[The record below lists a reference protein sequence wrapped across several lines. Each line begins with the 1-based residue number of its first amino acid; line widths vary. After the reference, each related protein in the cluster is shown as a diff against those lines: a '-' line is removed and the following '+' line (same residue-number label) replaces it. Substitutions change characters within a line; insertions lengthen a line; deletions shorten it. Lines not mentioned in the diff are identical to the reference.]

1 MIDMNEYVDYVNS
14 ITNANPY
21 PKGGSTGMYIEQIMI
36 KAKKI
41 SPTALK
47 LFLLLAVDTN
57 DYGQTNRTRRALSE
71 ALEIKYDHSRIS
83 RLFNELIEE
92 EFLVLFGKYITV
104 NPYLVMPKVKSP
116 KLKASL
122 QSAWTDLVELV

>member
-1 MIDMNEYVDYVNS
+1 MINVNEYVDYVNS

-21 PKGGSTGMYIEQIMI
+21 PRGGSTGMYIEQIMI
-36 KAKKI
+36 KARNI
-41 SPTALK
+41 SPTAFK
-47 LFLLLAVDTN
+47 LFMIIAVDTN
-57 DYGQTNRTRRALSE
+57 DYGQTNRTRSDLAK
-71 ALEIKYDHSRIS
+71 AVEIKYNRSRMS

-122 QSAWTDLVELV
+122 QSAWTDLVELI

>member
-1 MIDMNEYVDYVNS
+1 MIDINEYTDYVNS

-36 KAKKI
+36 KAKNI
-41 SPTALK
+41 SPTAFK
-47 LFLLLAVDTN
+47 LFMIIAADTN
-57 DYGQTNRTRRALSE
+57 DYGQTNRTRAYL
-71 ALEIKYDHSRIS
+71 AKAVEIKYNRSRMS
-83 RLFNELIEE
+83 RLFSELVEE

-104 NPYLVMPKVKSP
+104 NPYLVMPRVKSP